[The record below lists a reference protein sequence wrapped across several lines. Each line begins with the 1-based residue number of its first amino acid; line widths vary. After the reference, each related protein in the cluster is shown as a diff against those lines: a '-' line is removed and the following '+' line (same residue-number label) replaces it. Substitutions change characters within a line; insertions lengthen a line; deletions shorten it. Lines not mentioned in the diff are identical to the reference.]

1 MGLVRSPFPPS
12 PVQVRFTINLICSFD
27 TDTPR
32 TFHTHVFMKLGVFGC
47 SCYLTLQQYVFGYAF
62 TASNR
67 RKVII
72 VLISFSMFYYG
83 GVTTLK
89 DKIGFRGLDRVM
101 ASEEAL
107 TENVSYK
114 VFGYYPE
121 AHEVY
126 NVYAGPIIR
135 PAMMQN
141 KASIIGLQDKDV
153 NARAA
158 AGSRQL
164 PVNRDN
170 AQVFARVVSSP
181 IVYAY
186 ILFWILDETY
196 SPSAFVLAKHSK
208 LLIRLTNKHISRLT
222 VNFVLVLGYAPWDV
236 RSAELMPRFADAATK
251 LRELKS
257 GVLTS
262 KIDAERYSKAA
273 AGLGIKGYPTL
284 LLFVNRS
291 SQAYT
296 GGFWP

>member
-1 MGLVRSPFPPS
+1 MCLDMHSRLQIAGAVMRSGL
-12 PVQVRFTINLICSFD
+12 
-27 TDTPR
+27 
-32 TFHTHVFMKLGVFGC
+32 
-47 SCYLTLQQYVFGYAF
+47 GY
-62 TASNR
+62 
-67 RKVII
+67 RKPYEI
-72 VLISFSMFYYG
+72 G
-83 GVTTLK
+83 GVTALK
-89 DKIGFRGLDRVM
+89 DKIGFRGPDRVM
-101 ASEEAL
+101 ALEEAL
-107 TENVSYK
+107 TENVSSPLISYGRTPVVAEVVLMHDEEVSYK

-126 NVYAGPIIR
+126 NVSAGPVIR
-135 PAMMQN
+135 PAM
-141 KASIIGLQDKDV
+141 DKDV

-181 IVYAY
+181 MVYAY

-208 LLIRLTNKHISRLT
+208 LLIRVTNKHISRLT

-257 GVLTS
+257 GVLMS
-262 KIDAERYSKAA
+262 KIDAERYPKAA

-296 GGFWP
+296 G